1 MDRPIDWRRR
11 GWAFKHE
18 GFIMKFTTLAKV
30 AGALAMTLGLAGCI
44 DMTNDIYVTSSTT
57 ARATVTSTMSSDIYA
72 MIKAGGNQGDDPFC
86 LGEGETLTENEDG
99 TGTCVTISEGEFA
112 DLKFDDSGSKPTI
125 VTQDDGT
132 VRIGIPTK
140 DMVGDLGSGDDPET
154 AAMLKQMFEGRFLT
168 IRFGGAEILESN
180 MEPAPDSDEYVEIKI
195 PFLSL
200 MDGTAELPE
209 ELYAVI
215 QP

>member
-1 MDRPIDWRRR
+1 M
-11 GWAFKHE
+11 
-18 GFIMKFTTLAKV
+18 MKFTTLAKV
-30 AGALAMTLGLAGCI
+30 AGALAMTIGLAGCI

-57 ARATVTSTMSSDIYA
+57 AKATVTSTMGADIYA
-72 MIKAGGNQGDDPFC
+72 MVKAGGNQGDDPFC
-86 LGEGETLTENEDG
+86 QGEGETLTENEDG
-99 TGTCVTISEGEFA
+99 SGTCVAISEGEFA
-112 DLKFDDSGSKPTI
+112 SLKFDDAGSKPTI

-140 DMVGDLGSGDDPET
+140 GMMGDIGSET
-154 AAMLKQMFEGRFLT
+154 DAQTQAMMKQMFEGRFLT
-168 IRFGGAEILESN
+168 IRFGGAAIVDSN
-180 MEPAPDSDEYVEIKI
+180 MEAAPDSDEYVEIKI

-200 MDGTAELPE
+200 LDGTAELPE